1 MCAARR
7 SHRWALLYRGARVKA
22 ALRSSE
28 LPPRIAAAERAAAAA
43 LAALHPA
50 LPDTDR
56 CE

>member
-28 LPPRIAAAERAAAAA
+28 LPPRIVAAERAAAAA